1 MNLFLI
7 LAFLFMSGSLIGWA
21 IELFY
26 RRYFDPTNKERR
38 WINPGF
44 LTGPYLPLYGFSLM
58 ILYLL
63 ASLEKYVPIQND
75 VGRKLVLFFIMAVC
89 ITVVEY
95 FTGLIFI
102 VKMKIKLWDYT
113 ENRFNVK
120 GIICPL
126 YSFYWMILSAVY
138 YFLINPYILEALQWL
153 SENLAFSFV
162 VGFFFGIFAVDLG
175 ISLKNLINIH
185 DFAKENEIIVLL
197 DELKKEIRVYKEDK
211 KEKGRFTL
219 IFRSSD
225 SIQNH
230 LKRYRDLPQYVK
242 YKLKKIPHRE
252 KTDKK

>member
-1 MNLFLI
+1 M
-7 LAFLFMSGSLIGWA
+7 
-21 IELFY
+21 
-26 RRYFDPTNKERR
+26 
-38 WINPGF
+38 
-44 LTGPYLPLYGFSLM
+44 
-58 ILYLL
+58 
-63 ASLEKYVPIQND
+63 PIQND

-242 YKLKKIPHRE
+242 YKLKNIPHRE